1 MGVPSAEGTL
11 SGMTTIHAE
20 SRPASRS
27 DLAAWYEAALDEQE
41 GSGLSVAEFADEMGV
56 TPTTLYSW
64 RRRLESSPPGPQG
77 EAAGLVRVQVSHNVV
92 QAVTPAALVV
102 RVGNDRAIEI
112 PPGFQA
118 EDLVRVIEVLEAC

>member
-1 MGVPSAEGTL
+1 MAVPSAEGTL

-20 SRPASRS
+20 SRPTSRS
-27 DLAAWYEAALDEQE
+27 DLAAWYEAALDEQK
-41 GSGLSVAEFADEMGV
+41 GSGLSVAEYADEIGV
-56 TPTTLYSW
+56 TATTLYSW

-77 EAAGLVRVQVSHNVV
+77 EAAGLVRVQVCRNVNH
-92 QAVTPAALVV
+92 AVTPAALVV

-112 PPGFQA
+112 PPGFDA